1 MIESSNARPEPG
13 SAAEARP
20 TAAEAPTHPLF
31 WSVRRELWENR
42 SLYIVPLIA
51 AAVALAGYVFY
62 ALKHLTQQVLGLSAV
77 EPARRHAIIAAP
89 FDFVAIAL
97 IIASL
102 IVAAYYCLEA
112 LHGERRDRSIL
123 FWKSMPV
130 SDLATVASKAAIPLL
145 VLPVIA
151 FAAVIVTH
159 VVMLL
164 FGTLVLLFGQAS
176 ASVPWTEVRLF
187 SGSGILAYGLVTLA
201 IWHAPIYAWL
211 MLVSAWAQRAPFL
224 WAVVPPALIALVEK
238 LAIGTSYFWSMLK
251 FRLNGGFAEAFT
263 VPEWAHSAPR
273 AGAGGHMSPEQ
284 FAEVLNPI
292 PDPVKFLSS
301 PWVWVGLAVAAALFA
316 LAVWVRRR
324 RDPI

>member
-1 MIESSNARPEPG
+1 MIEPSNARPEPG
-13 SAAEARP
+13 SAAEARR
-20 TAAEAPTHPLF
+20 AAGEAPTQALY

-42 SLYIVPLIA
+42 SLYIVPMIA
-51 AAVALAGYVFY
+51 AGVALAGYVFY
-62 ALKHLTQQVLGLSAV
+62 ALKHLTEQVLGLPAL
-77 EPARRHAIIAAP
+77 EPMRRHVTIAAP

-97 IIASL
+97 IIATL
-102 IVAAYYCLEA
+102 IVAVYYSLDA

-130 SDLATVASKAAIPLL
+130 SDLLTVASKAAVPLL

-151 FAAVIVTH
+151 FIVVIATH

-164 FGTLVLLFGQAS
+164 LGSLILLFGHAS
-176 ASVPWTEVRLF
+176 ASVPWTEVRIF

-201 IWHAPIYAWL
+201 IWHAPIYGWL

-263 VPEWAHSAPR
+263 VAESAHSAPR
-273 AGAGGHMSPEQ
+273 AGAGGHMTPEHV
-284 FAEVLNPI
+284 AEVLNPI
-292 PDPVKFLSS
+292 PDPVQFLSR
-301 PWVWVGLAVAAALFA
+301 PWVWVGLAVAVALFA

>member
-1 MIESSNARPEPG
+1 MSEPSNALPNPAG
-13 SAAEARP
+13 AAETRP
-20 TAAEAPTHPLF
+20 AAAEAPTHPLY

-51 AAVALAGYVFY
+51 AGCALAGYVFY
-62 ALKHLTQQVLGLSAV
+62 ALKHLTEQVLGLPAL
-77 EPARRHAIIAAP
+77 EPARQHATIAAP

-102 IVAAYYCLEA
+102 LVAAYYSLEA
-112 LHGERRDRSIL
+112 LHGERRNRSIL

-130 SDLATVASKAAIPLL
+130 SDLVTVASKAVIPLL
-145 VLPVIA
+145 VLPAIA
-151 FAAVIVTH
+151 FAVVIATH

-164 FGTLVLLFGQAS
+164 LGTLILLFGHAA
-176 ASVPWTEVRLF
+176 ASVPWTEVRVF
-187 SGSGILAYGLVTLA
+187 RGSGILAYGLVTLA
-201 IWHAPIYAWL
+201 IWHAPIYGWL

-224 WAVVPPALIALVEK
+224 WAVVPPALVALVEK

-251 FRLNGGFAEAFT
+251 FRLNGGFGQAFT
-263 VPEWAHSAPR
+263 VPEWAHAAPR
-273 AGAGGHMSPEQ
+273 AGGGGHMTPEQ

-301 PWVWVGLAVAAALFA
+301 PWVWVGMAVAVAFFA
-316 LAVWVRRR
+316 LAAWVRRR

>member
-1 MIESSNARPEPG
+1 MTESSNARPEPG
-13 SAAEARP
+13 SAAETRP
-20 TAAEAPTHPLF
+20 AAAEAPTHPLF

-51 AAVALAGYVFY
+51 AGVALAGYAFY

-102 IVAAYYCLEA
+102 IVAAYYCLDA

-164 FGTLVLLFGQAS
+164 LGTLILLFGQAS

-273 AGAGGHMSPEQ
+273 AGPGGHMTPEQ

-301 PWVWVGLAVAAALFA
+301 PWVWVGLAVAAAIFA